1 MAWLSAMPDS
11 AYGAALDPEDPEAEL
26 ERELDEAGA
35 PGARPSRQRR
45 GSHAELLDR
54 HFEALATPFESQGD
68 RHFEARASP
77 FESPGEPP
85 AEASASSRRSRRTA
99 QLDAPGTQ
107 EERLYAPPVH
117 PASPPPPPVGD
128 EFHGYDDVHD
138 RGPVVV
144 GDGYHADPD
153 FVNEAWDSDD
163 EQ

>member
-1 MAWLSAMPDS
+1 M
-11 AYGAALDPEDPEAEL
+11 
-26 ERELDEAGA
+26 
-35 PGARPSRQRR
+35 
-45 GSHAELLDR
+45 DR

-68 RHFEARASP
+68 RHFEALATP

-117 PASPPPPPVGD
+117 PASPPPPPVAD

-138 RGPVVV
+138 SGPVVV